1 MGGRVNKNSPDL
13 HGKISDNTRYMCI
26 CKWFYLTI
34 INEQLYHFD
43 WCKHIVNKTQF
54 QKSFTQLIGPSRQHI
69 CHWKWR
75 RQLLCSCKHVESTC
89 LHRDDNR
96 DAQSCLG
103 YTIFIWQ
110 HFCQSIWMPESS
122 QFYFHARR
130 SEELENTAHRRSW
143 DSPGSVH
150 CHRPSIYN

>member
-1 MGGRVNKNSPDL
+1 MGGRVYKNSPDL
-13 HGKISDNTRYMCI
+13 HGKISDNTLLICVSVNGFIWPSSMNNCI
-26 CKWFYLTI
+26 TLIGANILLIK
-34 INEQLYHFD
+34 
-43 WCKHIVNKTQF
+43 KS
-54 QKSFTQLIGPSRQHI
+54 QKSFTQLIGPRQHI

-75 RQLLCSCKHVESTC
+75 RQQLCSCKHVESTC
-89 LHRDDNR
+89 LHR